1 VARTKFRVP
10 DCTEYAANESSLV
23 IADKIL
29 HSLAGHISRRQGCV
43 RRNKQS
49 LRFVVGAERRGRAC
63 RDANPADL
71 PVVRC
76 CKFEFA
82 FDPSTAKVLGVE
94 VPSGLVAMTGAAG
107 RPRGLVKKSPPRSCR
122 RRQVLIRGQT
132 FPDDREGM
140 NRSE

>member
-1 VARTKFRVP
+1 M
-10 DCTEYAANESSLV
+10 
-23 IADKIL
+23 ADKIR
-29 HSLAGHISRRQGCV
+29 HSPAGHISRRRWCV

-76 CKFEFA
+76 CKFEVA

-94 VPSGLVAMTGAAG
+94 VRSGLVAMTGAAG
-107 RPRGLVKKSPPRSCR
+107 RPRGLVKKSPPSVVSAAAGAH
-122 RRQVLIRGQT
+122 QGADIPG
-132 FPDDREGM
+132 
-140 NRSE
+140 

>member
-1 VARTKFRVP
+1 
-10 DCTEYAANESSLV
+10 
-23 IADKIL
+23 
-29 HSLAGHISRRQGCV
+29 
-43 RRNKQS
+43 